1 MVKDKRAEN
10 LGKRREKKRKG
21 LEKETKE
28 DKQYRMAKR
37 IGTPWDFAENGN
49 KVRIVA
55 VKQCQL

>member
-28 DKQYRMAKR
+28 DKQYRQS
-37 IGTPWDFAENGN
+37 
-49 KVRIVA
+49 V
-55 VKQCQL
+55 